1 MAENRESGIF
11 QYTDKTNLSDV
22 EEIREEKKVQEQLLE
37 MMYMFQHYY
46 GVIEENEYVLRESV
60 LDCFYGTKYA
70 KFDCK
75 EDHGIL
81 KEKYPVMTTKDYLEE
96 NIHNFG
102 SCLCPEKLYMG
113 KLPMTRAVNE
123 NGQMAEKAA
132 CNEFPHI
139 CVPLVDIG
147 QEWKQVDNDVVAE
160 VTEKVYFPLLVE
172 RAVLVCQRGGLIFIR
187 EVPEVGLKSKKRG
200 SRLVKLSPEYM
211 KWFYQAEGTKFYPY
225 RDLKDS
231 DEAKEVKTVTISPG
245 ITFNI
250 NGLHWSELKEV
261 LGWNDDEIRNIINS
275 LFASDENIEDTEHD
289 IGKEKA
295 QEIFNL
301 IKEDYID
308 LVNQAIIKYEL
319 EDDNADTN
327 FSKQQLEAMFDYAY
341 NSGLSSDYI
350 EDSDRIIYYYLR
362 YRPENDEILKQAVE
376 KVKIHGNENNR
387 RRINQMNLFFNE
399 SYEFIEYEDE
409 MFKTIKGDLGF

>member
-1 MAENRESGIF
+1 
-11 QYTDKTNLSDV
+11 
-22 EEIREEKKVQEQLLE
+22 
-37 MMYMFQHYY
+37 
-46 GVIEENEYVLRESV
+46 
-60 LDCFYGTKYA
+60 
-70 KFDCK
+70 
-75 EDHGIL
+75 
-81 KEKYPVMTTKDYLEE
+81 
-96 NIHNFG
+96 
-102 SCLCPEKLYMG
+102 
-113 KLPMTRAVNE
+113 
-123 NGQMAEKAA
+123 
-132 CNEFPHI
+132 
-139 CVPLVDIG
+139 
-147 QEWKQVDNDVVAE
+147 
-160 VTEKVYFPLLVE
+160 
-172 RAVLVCQRGGLIFIR
+172 
-187 EVPEVGLKSKKRG
+187 
-200 SRLVKLSPEYM
+200 M